1 MKKLLLSLGV
11 AFLAT
16 GAYAQS
22 HDDHKGHNHASP
34 APTASPAAVRP
45 ANASPAAAAPQK
57 ASSLKPENMVFSTE
71 SHDFGTVAEGP
82 AANYEFEFK
91 NTGKEPLLIETVHA
105 SCGCTTPSYSKE
117 PIAPGKSGVIKASY
131 NTVGRPGAFTK
142 SITVTSNAGTK
153 VLTIKGNVEKAPTS
167 SVPENNS
174 MIKTN

>member
-1 MKKLLLSLGV
+1 MKKLLLSLSV

-16 GAYAQS
+16 GAFAQS
-22 HDDHKGHNHASP
+22 HDNHDGHNHAAP
-34 APTASPAAVRP
+34 APAAK
-45 ANASPAAAAPQK
+45 PAAAAPAPQAK
-57 ASSLKPENMVFSTE
+57 PSNLKPENMVFGTE
-71 SHDFGTVAEGP
+71 SHDFGTIAEGP
-82 AANYEFEFK
+82 AGEYEFEFK
-91 NTGKEPLLIETVHA
+91 NTGKEPLTIETVHA

-117 PIAPGKSGVIKASY
+117 PIAPGKSGKIKASY

-153 VLTIKGNVEKAPTS
+153 VLTIRGTVEKAPTS

>member
-1 MKKLLLSLGV
+1 MKKILLSLSV

-16 GAYAQS
+16 GAFAQS
-22 HDDHKGHNHASP
+22 HDGHNHAAP
-34 APTASPAAVRP
+34 APTT
-45 ANASPAAAAPQK
+45 PAAAAPVPPPPSK
-57 ASSLKPENMVFSTE
+57 PTNLKPENMVFTTE
-71 SHDFGTVAEGP
+71 SHDFGTIAEGP
-82 AANYEFEFK
+82 AGDYEFAFK
-91 NTGKEPLLIETVHA
+91 NTGKEPLTIESVHA

-117 PIAPGKSGVIKASY
+117 PIAPGKTGKIKASY

-153 VLTIKGNVEKAPTS
+153 VLTIRGTVEKAPTS

>member
-1 MKKLLLSLGV
+1 MKKVLLTLSI

-22 HDDHKGHNHASP
+22 HDDHKGHKHA
-34 APTASPAAVRP
+34 APSPAATQP
-45 ANASPAAAAPQK
+45 AAKPAAATPARQT
-57 ASSLKPENMVFSTE
+57 SLKPENMAFNTD
-71 SHDFGTVAEGP
+71 SHDFGTIAEGP
-82 AANYEFEFK
+82 AGEYEFEFK
-91 NTGKEPLLIETVHA
+91 NTGKEPLTIETVQA

-117 PIAPGKSGVIKASY
+117 PIAPGKTGKIKASY

-142 SITVTSNAGTK
+142 SITVTSNAGVK
-153 VLTIKGNVEKAPTS
+153 VLTIKGTVEKAPTS